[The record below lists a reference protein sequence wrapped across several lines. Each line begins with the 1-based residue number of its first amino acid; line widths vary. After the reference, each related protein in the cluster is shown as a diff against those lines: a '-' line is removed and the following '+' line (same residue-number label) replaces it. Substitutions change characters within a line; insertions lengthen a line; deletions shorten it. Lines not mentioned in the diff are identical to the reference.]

1 MSRKRIL
8 ALLPILLAA
17 GCSTAPPKKEEP
29 KQAAAK
35 RTQSPG
41 TYLARLETSKGDIE
55 IQVTRALAPR
65 GADRFYELI
74 ADGFYDGTRFYRVL
88 KSFVIQWGINGDPSI
103 SQLWANMKIL
113 DDPVKAHNT
122 KGSIT
127 FAQAGPASRT
137 TQVFI
142 NMRDNRPLDKQG
154 FAPFGKVTRGMDVLE
169 RLYTYGEMA
178 PRGAGPDP
186 TLIELQGNAY
196 LERSFPRLDYIRKA
210 TVQP

>member
-1 MSRKRIL
+1 MTRKQIL
-8 ALLPILLAA
+8 ALLPLLLAA
-17 GCSTAPPKKEEP
+17 GCSTAPTKKEES
-29 KQAAAK
+29 KRAVTK
-35 RTQSPG
+35 RTQSPE
-41 TYLARLETSKGDIE
+41 TYLARLDTSKGIIE

-74 ADGFYDGTRFYRVL
+74 TGGFYDGTRFYRVL
-88 KSFVIQWGINGDPSI
+88 KSFVIQWGINGDPSL

-142 NMRDNRPLDKQG
+142 NMRDNRSLDKQG
-154 FAPFGKVTRGMDVLE
+154 FAPFGTVTSGMDVLE

-178 PRGAGPDP
+178 PRGSGPDP
-186 TLIELQGNAY
+186 SLIELQGNAY

-210 TVQP
+210 TVEP

>member
-1 MSRKRIL
+1 MTRKPIFP
-8 ALLPILLAA
+8 LLMLLLVT
-17 GCSTAPPKKEEP
+17 GCSTAPQKKSESV
-29 KQAAAK
+29 KTAAK
-35 RTQSPG
+35 RTQSPA
-41 TYLARLETSKGDIE
+41 TYIARLETSKGDIAIE
-55 IQVTRALAPR
+55 VTRALAPR

-74 ADGFYDGTRFYRVL
+74 TDGFYDGTRFYRVL

-113 DDPVKAHNT
+113 DDPVKGHNT
-122 KGSIT
+122 RGTIT
-127 FAQAGPASRT
+127 FARSGPASRT

-142 NMRDNRPLDKQG
+142 NMRDNRSLDKQG
-154 FAPFGKVTRGMDVLE
+154 FAPFGKVTTGMEVLE

-186 TLIELQGNAY
+186 TQVELQGNAY

-210 TVQP
+210 TVKP